1 MIGRGGRA
9 ALAGAALAVV
19 MGAPAMAM
27 DVAAD
32 KAAIDQEF
40 AADWPHLEGL
50 YKDIHSHPEIAFQEQ
65 RTSALLAKEMRALG
79 FEVTEHVG
87 KTGIVAIYHNGPGP
101 VVMIRTELDA
111 LPMAE
116 KSGLPWSSTVK
127 IQYEGRETGVAHSC
141 GHDIHMAAWVGTAK
155 ALLAMKDRWHGT
167 VMFIGQPAEEAIGGA
182 KAMIDDGLFTR
193 FPKPALGFAQHVE
206 NGPYGTIEYKPGTYD
221 SNADSFTITF
231 KGRGGHG
238 STPSVTID
246 PVVEAAR
253 FVIDVQT
260 VVSRERDPHQFG
272 VITVGAIQGGTAGN
286 IIPDNVVLRGTI
298 RSYDQDVRTK
308 LKAGLVRTANAEAQ
322 MSGAP
327 APDVQFTE
335 GATAV
340 VNDDALVA
348 RTEPVFKTA
357 FGDNAML
364 MKEPGSASE
373 DYSEFVLAGVP
384 SFYWSIG
391 GYDPAKVAEARRAGV
406 PLPANHS
413 PYFAP
418 VAEPSVKTGVEAMTL
433 AVMNVLSK

>member
-1 MIGRGGRA
+1 MIGRGKRA
-9 ALAGAALAVV
+9 ALAGAALVV
-19 MGAPAMAM
+19 ALAAPAMAM

-40 AADWPHLEGL
+40 TADWPHLEAL

-111 LPMAE
+111 LPVTE
-116 KSGLPWSSTVK
+116 KTGLPWASTVK
-127 IQYEGRETGVAHSC
+127 IQYEGRESGVDHAC

-155 ALLAMKDRWHGT
+155 ALLAMKDKWHGT

-182 KAMIDDGLFTR
+182 KAMIEDGLFTR
-193 FPKPALGFAQHVE
+193 FPKPAMGFAQHVE
-206 NGPYGTIEYKPGTYD
+206 NGPYGTVDYKAGTYD

-238 STPSVTID
+238 SMPSATID

-253 FVIDVQT
+253 FVIDVQS
-260 VVSRERDPHQFG
+260 VVSREREPHQFG

-298 RSYDQDVRTK
+298 RSYEQDVRTK
-308 LKAGLVRTANAEAQ
+308 LKAGLVRTANAEAE

-340 VNDDALVA
+340 VNDNALFA

-357 FGDNAML
+357 FGDKAFL
-364 MKEPGSASE
+364 MMEPGSASE

-384 SFYWSIG
+384 SFYWSMG
-391 GYDPAKVAEARRAGV
+391 GYDPAKVAEARRTGV

-433 AVMNVLSK
+433 AVINVLSS